1 MWPARCKLFAMN
13 WTDILIA
20 AAIVAAFLIYRR
32 AGLVSVKEAK
42 THLKNG
48 AMVIDV
54 RTAGEFVAHHL
65 PIAVNLPVSEIETNL
80 DRRVKDKNQVLLL
93 HCQSGAR
100 SGAAKKKLIALGCPR
115 VFNMGSYAR
124 AERIVSGK

>member
-1 MWPARCKLFAMN
+1 MN
-13 WTDILIA
+13 WTDVLIA

-32 AGLVSVKEAK
+32 SGLISIKDAEE
-42 THLKNG
+42 HLKKG

-54 RTAGEFVAHHL
+54 RTAGEYVAGHL
-65 PIAVNLPVSEIETNL
+65 PVAVNLPLSEIETNL
-80 DRRVKDKNQVLLL
+80 ARRVKDKNQVLLL

-100 SGAAKKKLIALGCPR
+100 SGAAKRKLIALGCPN
-115 VFNMGSYAR
+115 VFNMGGYTR

>member
-1 MWPARCKLFAMN
+1 MN
-13 WTDILIA
+13 WTSLLIL
-20 AAIVAAFLIYRR
+20 AAILAAFFVFRHSGLI
-32 AGLVSVKEAK
+32 SVKDARAY
-42 THLKNG
+42 LKSG

-65 PIAVNLPVSEIETNL
+65 PIAVNLPLSEIEANWS
-80 DRRVKDKNQVLLL
+80 RRVKDKNQVLLL

-100 SGAAKKKLIALGCPR
+100 SGVAKKKLSALGCLNA
-115 VFNMGSYAR
+115 FNMGSYTR

>member
-1 MWPARCKLFAMN
+1 MN
-13 WTDILIA
+13 WIDVLIA
-20 AAIVAAFLIYRR
+20 AAILAAFLIYRR
-32 AGLVSVKEAK
+32 SGLVSIKDAQEY
-42 THLKNG
+42 LKNG

-65 PIAVNLPVSEIETNL
+65 PIAVNLPLSEIETNL
-80 DRRVKDKNQVLLL
+80 SRRVKDKNQVLLL

-100 SGAAKKKLIALGCPR
+100 SAAAKKKLIALGCPNT
-115 VFNMGSYAR
+115 FNMGSYAR

>member
-1 MWPARCKLFAMN
+1 MN
-13 WTDILIA
+13 WIDILIA
-20 AAIVAAFLIYRR
+20 IALLAAFLIYRR
-32 AGLVSVKEAK
+32 TGLISVKDAQA
-42 THLKNG
+42 HLKNG

-54 RTAGEFVAHHL
+54 RTAGEFVSGHL
-65 PIAVNLPVSEIETNL
+65 PIAVNLPLSEIESNL
-80 DRRVKDKNQVLLL
+80 SRRVNDRNQVLLL

-100 SGAAKKKLIALGCPR
+100 SGAARKKLIALGCPN